1 MLDVRRKKVK
11 AIYFNAF
18 HCPECGLELHMD
30 DIVLTTYPAQYCY
43 YCDCGFRTTSSQK
56 PGLEYEFEEEKEP
69 SINPVK
75 ENSAIH
81 ISRQCEIPEKF
92 CPTCGEKL
100 DGEVMKV
107 YNHTCFLYDCPNGCK
122 LKSSEAYVYTDE
134 NVITYKVE
142 EEDLPP
148 AYPERIAEI
157 FDLDIMV
164 DGLNNIPLQSLIR
177 TTDPAIIESISYNID
192 NFTVSTDEAI
202 ANIKTVQEAFADSMG
217 YSYV

>member
-18 HCPECGLELHMD
+18 HCPECGLELHKD
-30 DIVLTTYPAQYCY
+30 NIVLTTYPAQYCY

-56 PGLEYEFEEEKEP
+56 PGLEYEFEDEKEL
-69 SINPVK
+69 SIN
-75 ENSAIH
+75 NAIH

-148 AYPERIAEI
+148 AYPERIKELFLNPEPI
-157 FDLDIMV
+157 PDDVLFEFNNLGLRQEV
-164 DGLNNIPLQSLIR
+164 DADAIKRISTAINNS
-177 TTDPAIIESISYNID
+177 
-192 NFTVSTDEAI
+192 TVSTSQAI
-202 ANIKTVQEAFADSMG
+202 ANIKAVQESFADAMG